1 MLNRVTNQ
9 TMAAAAQRN
18 LQAGQSRLAALQ
30 EKAITLQNITRP
42 SDDPAAL
49 ANALATRASLRAAD
63 QYSNNISDGNGWLNT
78 ADAALEQATNILS
91 RVRDLT
97 LQAANGSL
105 NEAAKEVIAVELE
118 GLTKD
123 LLVRANTQYMGRNI
137 FAGNSDSAGAF
148 SNGTPPAY
156 NGTSGSTVERRV
168 DAGQTVRV
176 DADGGGIFGDGGD
189 SVFALVS
196 NVVADIRSGANP
208 AARLAAIDER
218 VKTVING
225 RAEVGTRQAQLL
237 EAQDAVDNLKVTL
250 EAQRSDIEDADIGR
264 AVLDLKLQETNY
276 QVALAVTAKVL
287 QPTLMDFLR

>member
-30 EKAITLQNITRP
+30 DKGSTLHNITKP

-49 ANALATRASLRAAD
+49 ADALAMRARLSAAN

-78 ADAALEQATNILS
+78 ADAALGQVTNILN

-97 LQAANGSL
+97 LQASNGSL
-105 NEAAKEVIAVELE
+105 NEVAKEVIAVELE
-118 GLTKD
+118 GLNED
-123 LLVRANTQYMGRNI
+123 LLARANTRYLGRNI
-137 FAGNSDSAGAF
+137 FAGSSDSAAAF
-148 SNGTPPAY
+148 SSSTPPLF
-156 NGTSGSTVERRV
+156 NGVPGGSVERRV
-168 DAGQTVRV
+168 DAGRTVRV
-176 DADGGGIFGDGGD
+176 DADGGAIFGSGTT
-189 SVFALVS
+189 SVFALVG
-196 NVVADIRSGANP
+196 NVVSDIRSGADP
-208 AARLAAIDER
+208 SGRLAAVDER
-218 VKTVING
+218 IKTVING

-237 EAQDAVDNLKVTL
+237 QARDAVEDVKATL
-250 EAQRSDIEDADIGR
+250 EAQRAGIEDADIGR
-264 AVLDLKLQETNY
+264 VVLDLKLQETNY

>member
-30 EKAITLQNITRP
+30 EKASTLQNITKP

-49 ANALATRASLRAAD
+49 ADSLAMRARLRAAD

-78 ADAALEQATNILS
+78 ADAALGQATNILN

-97 LQAANGSL
+97 LQASNASL
-105 NEAAKEVIAVELE
+105 NEAAREVIAAELE
-118 GLTKD
+118 GLNED
-123 LLVRANTQYMGRNI
+123 LLARANTKYLGRSV
-137 FAGNSDSAGAF
+137 FAGNSDYAAAF
-148 SNGTPPAY
+148 SNGTPPVY

-168 DAGQTVRV
+168 DAGQTLRV
-176 DADGGGIFGDGGD
+176 DSDGGAIFGDGAA

-196 NVVADIRSGANP
+196 DVVLDIRSGANP
-208 AARLAAIDER
+208 AARLAIIDER
-218 VKTVING
+218 VQKVING
-225 RAEVGTRQAQLL
+225 RADAGIRHAQLL
-237 EAQDAVDNLKVTL
+237 QAQEAVAGLQATL
-250 EAQRSDIEDADIGR
+250 EAQRSGIEDADIGKV
-264 AVLDLKLQETNY
+264 VLDLKLQETNY

>member
-30 EKAITLQNITRP
+30 EKGSTLQNITRP

-49 ANALATRASLRAAD
+49 ADALALRARLSAAN
-63 QYSNNISDGNGWLNT
+63 QYSNNIRDGIGWLNT
-78 ADAALEQATNILS
+78 ADAALGQATNIMN
-91 RVRDLT
+91 RIRDLT
-97 LQAANGSL
+97 LHASNGSH

-118 GLTKD
+118 GLNQD
-123 LLVRANTQYMGRNI
+123 LLARANTRYRGRNI
-137 FAGNSDSAGAF
+137 FAGSSDSATAF
-148 SNGTPPAY
+148 SSGTPPLS
-156 NGTSGSTVERRV
+156 NGIPGGAVERRV

-176 DADGGGIFGDGGD
+176 DADGGAIFGSGTT

-196 NVVADIRSGANP
+196 NVISDIRSGADP
-208 AARLAAIDER
+208 KGRLAAIDER
-218 VKTVING
+218 IKTVING
-225 RAEVGTRQAQLL
+225 RAEVGTRHAQLL
-237 EAQDAVDNLKVTL
+237 QAQDSNEDVKTTL
-250 EAQRSDIEDADIGR
+250 EAQRSGFEDADIGR
-264 AVLDLKLQETNY
+264 VVLDLKLQETNY

>member
-18 LQAGQSRLAALQ
+18 LQAGQARLAALQ
-30 EKAITLQNITRP
+30 EKGGSLQNITRP

-49 ANALATRASLRAAD
+49 ADALAMRSKLSAAG
-63 QYSNNISDGNGWLNT
+63 QYSNNISDGTGWLNT
-78 ADAALEQATNILS
+78 ADAALGQVTSLLN

-97 LQAANGSL
+97 LQASNGAL
-105 NEAAKEVIAVELE
+105 NDTAKEAIAVELE
-118 GLTKD
+118 GLNKD
-123 LLVRANTQYMGRNI
+123 LLARANTQYQGRNV

-148 SNGTPPAY
+148 SNTTPPRFNGTP
-156 NGTSGSTVERRV
+156 GSTVERRV
-168 DAGQTVRV
+168 DDQQTVRV
-176 DADGGGIFGDGGD
+176 DADGGAIFGDGAD

-196 NVVADIRSGANP
+196 GVVADIRTGTDP
-208 AARLAAIDER
+208 TARLAALDQRI
-218 VKTVING
+218 KAVIGG

-237 EAQDAVDNLKVTL
+237 EAQDTVEEVKATL
-250 EAQRSDIEDADIGR
+250 EAQRSGIEDADIGR
-264 AVLDLKLQETNY
+264 VVLDLKLQETNY

>member
-18 LQAGQSRLAALQ
+18 LQAGQARLAALQ
-30 EKAITLQNITRP
+30 EKGSTLQNITRP

-49 ANALATRASLRAAD
+49 AKAQATRASIRAAD

-78 ADAALEQATNILS
+78 ADATLGQATSILT
-91 RVRDLT
+91 RIRDLT
-97 LQAANGSL
+97 LQASNGSL

-118 GLTKD
+118 GLNKD
-123 LLVRANTQYMGRNI
+123 LLARANTQYLGRNI
-137 FAGNSDSAGAF
+137 FAGNSDTPGAF
-148 SNGTPPAY
+148 TNGAPPAY
-156 NGTSGSTVERRV
+156 NKSSGTVERRI

-176 DADGGGIFGDGGD
+176 DADGGAIFGDGAD

-196 NVVADIRSGANP
+196 NVMAEIRAGANP
-208 AARLAAIDER
+208 SARLNDIDER
-218 VKTVING
+218 IKTVING

-237 EAQDAVDNLKVTL
+237 QAQDAVDGVKVTL
-250 EAQRSDIEDADIGR
+250 EAQRSDIEDADIGKV
-264 AVLDLKLQETNY
+264 VLDLKLQETNY
-276 QVALAVTAKVL
+276 QVALAVTAKAL